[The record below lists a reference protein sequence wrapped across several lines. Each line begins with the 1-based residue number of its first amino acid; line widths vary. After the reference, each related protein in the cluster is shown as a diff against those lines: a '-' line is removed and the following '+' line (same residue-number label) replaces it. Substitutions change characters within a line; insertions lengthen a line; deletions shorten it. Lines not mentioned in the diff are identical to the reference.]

1 MFAGFVGFLS
11 LLLLSIKGTRLLT
24 TSHRSRHEVDDDS
37 NVYQFLE
44 RLIIWHLLVKK
55 KTHDRRVR
63 EDVEVLK
70 LERHRN
76 PSPLGP
82 AILVSTKQPGKCFF
96 LNK

>member
-1 MFAGFVGFLS
+1 MD
-11 LLLLSIKGTRLLT
+11 
-24 TSHRSRHEVDDDS
+24 EDS

-55 KTHDRRVR
+55 KKAHDRRVR

-76 PSPLGP
+76 PILLGP